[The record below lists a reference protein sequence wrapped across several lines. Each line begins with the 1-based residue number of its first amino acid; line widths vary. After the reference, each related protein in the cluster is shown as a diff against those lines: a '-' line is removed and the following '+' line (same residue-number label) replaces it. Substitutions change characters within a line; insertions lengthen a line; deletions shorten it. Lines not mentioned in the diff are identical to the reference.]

1 MLAFIEKP
9 FYLSVPTNE
18 DIKQAMHRFFPNS
31 DELEISSA
39 TASVQYILQTENR
52 YLLNVFSLDRD
63 DDVAKTI
70 FKAIFASM
78 YSNEIKFI
86 VILHLFDS
94 EKKARQVE

>member
-1 MLAFIEKP
+1 MLAFIEKF
-9 FYLSVPTNE
+9 FYLSVPTDE
-18 DIKQAMHRFFPNS
+18 DIKQAMNRFFPNP
-31 DELEISSA
+31 DQLDISS
-39 TASVQYILQTENR
+39 TIESIQTILQRENR

-78 YSNEIKFI
+78 YLNEIKFT